1 MKKEE
6 LQEKTDWLLAETE
19 AKGFNNK
26 LYIDWGVDL
35 LNAGYDL
42 DELAILA
49 GLDGV
54 EHFEIKK
61 YFELSAER
69 LGLSLV
75 CGIDKMLEYL
85 KKAMREAIEGAKEID
100 EVLKIAFHLN
110 YTCDYEDGDLCY
122 LVNISDYWEIMEV
135 PNGASE
141 SGFQEYVKNE
151 FKLYLENNK

>member
-1 MKKEE
+1 MEKEE
-6 LQEKTDWLLAETE
+6 LQKKTDWLLAETE

-26 LYIDWGVDL
+26 QYIAWAVDL
-35 LNAGYDL
+35 LNAGNDL

-49 GLDGV
+49 GLDDV

-61 YFELSAER
+61 YFELSAEK

-75 CGIDKMLEYL
+75 CDADKIFDYL
-85 KKAMREAIEGAKEID
+85 KKAMREAIEGVTQID
-100 EVLKIAFHLN
+100 DVLKIAFHLN
-110 YTCDYEDGDLCY
+110 YALDYEEGDLWY
-122 LVNISDYWEIMEV
+122 LANIPDYWEIMEV

-141 SGFQEYVKNE
+141 SGFEEYVKNE